1 LEVLTCASLA
11 ISHGA
16 NIKIVQKLL
25 GHESAALT
33 LDRFRHLFP
42 DDLYAGAD
50 AFDAAADDPSRET
63 RLAP

>member
-33 LDRFRHLFP
+33 LDTVL
-42 DDLYAGAD
+42 GIC
-50 AFDAAADDPSRET
+50 SRT
-63 RLAP
+63 I